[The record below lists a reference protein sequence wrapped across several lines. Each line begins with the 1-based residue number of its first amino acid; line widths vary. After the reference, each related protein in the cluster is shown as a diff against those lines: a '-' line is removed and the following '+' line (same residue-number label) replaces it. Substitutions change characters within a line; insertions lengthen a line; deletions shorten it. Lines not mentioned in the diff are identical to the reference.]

1 LTYTKF
7 LSRTTHSFSKFL
19 AIGAGGSLFLIFAII
34 FINSVR
40 RYSFGESLE
49 WGEELPVFLSI
60 YGVMFGAAWGYLKD
74 KHVKFTMVISYL
86 PKRILNQLNYL
97 SDALVILIGVL
108 LTYSGYQF
116 AIKRGG
122 IESPGLV
129 NLSFDLSEKF
139 GIEWLINFGQMF
151 PYQLAISIGGFLILT
166 AALLRLLNRLNGN

>member
-1 LTYTKF
+1 
-7 LSRTTHSFSKFL
+7 
-19 AIGAGGSLFLIFAII
+19 
-34 FINSVR
+34 
-40 RYSFGESLE
+40 
-49 WGEELPVFLSI
+49 
-60 YGVMFGAAWGYLKD
+60 MFGAAWGYLKD

-151 PYQLAISIGGFLILT
+151 PYQLAISFGGSLILT